1 MYAIHYFSTFLNS
14 WNIFITAILMGLC
27 VNSIISVNSR
37 LVSVDYFSFVYK
49 LYIAALCLPI
59 NFLLD
64 TSHCEVDYVVN
75 Y

>member
-1 MYAIHYFSTFLNS
+1 
-14 WNIFITAILMGLC
+14 MGLC

-64 TSHCEVDYVVN
+64 TSHCEIDYVVN